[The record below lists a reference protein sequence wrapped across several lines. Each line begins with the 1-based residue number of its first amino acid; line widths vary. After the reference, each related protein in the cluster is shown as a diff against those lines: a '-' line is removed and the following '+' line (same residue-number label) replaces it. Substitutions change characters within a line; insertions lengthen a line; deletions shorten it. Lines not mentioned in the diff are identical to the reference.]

1 MTDELLINAIPGE
14 IRAAVVSDGV
24 LTGLFVERRTRE
36 SLVGNI
42 YLGRVERVLPGID
55 AAFIDIGIGRSGF
68 IGLDGARIQG
78 AADAAAPEADN
89 GISSLLT
96 EGELVTVQVTKD
108 AIGRKGAQLTRRLAL
123 PGRHLVYTP
132 LQFRVAVSRQ
142 IDDDEKSRLAAIVER
157 MTGADEGFI
166 VRTAAAG
173 ADEAE
178 LRGDAE
184 YLRALWLDIEALRD
198 QSHGP
203 GLLRAELDPLLRLFR
218 DSVDNDI
225 EAIRFDSP
233 GGLAAAREFCARFM
247 PELEPRLHLHDGP
260 EPIFELHDVEAEVE
274 RAGRARVSLASGAV
288 IVIET
293 TEALT
298 AIDVNS
304 SSYTGRSHMEDTAYA
319 TNMEAAAEI
328 VRQIRLRNIGGL
340 IVVDFIHMAEDG
352 RWDEL
357 VGALE
362 AGFAGD
368 RTHTRVMG
376 RTAANLVEITRRRR
390 RESLAEMTTE
400 TCACCAG
407 LGRIVTAETVAFDI
421 MRALGREARAAAPG
435 SLVVAASDDV
445 IDVLDEDS
453 SRAFAELVA
462 TLGRR
467 VLLRRDPDI
476 DEDGFEISVE
486 S

>member
-1 MTDELLINAIPGE
+1 MSDELLINATPGE
-14 IRAAVVSDGV
+14 IRAAVVSDGL
-24 LTGLFVERRTRE
+24 LTELFVERRSRE

-42 YLGRVERVLPGID
+42 YHGRVERVLPGMD

-68 IGLDGARIQG
+68 MGLEGARIEG
-78 AADAAAPEADN
+78 GRGDDVEG
-89 GISSLLT
+89 GISALLT
-96 EGELVTVQVTKD
+96 EGQLVTAQVTKD

-123 PGRHLVYTP
+123 PGRYLVYTP
-132 LQFRVAVSRQ
+132 SQARVAVSRQ
-142 IDDDEKSRLAAIVER
+142 IDEDEKSRLAGIVEGLA
-157 MTGADEGFI
+157 GAEEGFI

-173 ADEAE
+173 AEEAE
-178 LRGDAE
+178 LSGDAD
-184 YLRALWLDIEALRD
+184 YLRALWLDIEARRD
-198 QSHGP
+198 QSQGP

-218 DSVDNDI
+218 DHVSNDI
-225 EAIRFDSP
+225 GAIRLDSP

-247 PELEPRLHLHDGP
+247 PELEPRLQLHDDR
-260 EPIFELHDVEAEVE
+260 EAIFELHDVEGEIE
-274 RAGRARVSLASGAV
+274 RACGARVSLASGAV
-288 IVIET
+288 IVVET

-304 SSYTGRSHMEDTAYA
+304 ASYTGRSHLEDTAFA

-340 IVVDFIHMAEDG
+340 IVIDFIHMAEDA
-352 RWDEL
+352 RWAEV

-390 RESLAEMTTE
+390 RESLSEMTTE
-400 TCACCAG
+400 ICACCAG
-407 LGRIVTAETVAFDI
+407 LGRIVTAETVAFDT

-435 SLVVAASDDV
+435 SLVVTACDDV
-445 IDVLDEDS
+445 IDVLEQDA
-453 SRAFAELVA
+453 SRAFGELTA
-462 TLGRR
+462 ALGRR
-467 VLLRRDPDI
+467 VLLRRDPDM
-476 DEDGFEISVE
+476 DEDAFDISVDG
-486 S
+486 

>member
-1 MTDELLINAIPGE
+1 MSDELLINAIPGE
-14 IRAAVVSDGV
+14 IRAAVISDGM
-24 LTGLFVERRTRE
+24 LSELFVERRSRG
-36 SLVGNI
+36 SLVGNV
-42 YLGRVERVLPGID
+42 YLGRVERVLPGMD

-68 IGLDGARIQG
+68 MGLEGARIDSGG
-78 AADAAAPEADN
+78 AGGGN

-108 AIGRKGAQLTRRLAL
+108 AIGRKGAQLTRRVAL

-132 LQFRVAVSRQ
+132 LQSRVAVSRQ
-142 IDDDEKSRLAAIVER
+142 IDEDEKTRLAGIVE
-157 MTGADEGFI
+157 GLAGDDDGFI

-173 ADEAE
+173 AEETE
-178 LRGDAE
+178 LRGDAA

-203 GLLRAELDPLLRLFR
+203 GLLRAELEPLLRLFR
-218 DSVDNDI
+218 DHVDNDI
-225 EAIRFDSP
+225 AAIRLDSAS
-233 GGLAAAREFCARFM
+233 GLTAAREFCARFM
-247 PELEPRLHLHDGP
+247 PELEPRLHLHDGR
-260 EPIFELHDVEAEVE
+260 EPIFELHDVEGEIE
-274 RAGRARVSLASGAV
+274 RACRARVALASGAA

-293 TEALT
+293 TEALC

-304 SSYTGRSHMEDTAYA
+304 SSYTGRSHLEDTAFA
-319 TNMEAAAEI
+319 INMEAAAEV
-328 VRQIRLRNIGGL
+328 VRQIRLRSIGGL
-340 IVVDFIHMAEDG
+340 IVVDFIHMADDA
-352 RWDEL
+352 RWAEV

-368 RTHTRVMG
+368 RNHTKVMG

-435 SLVVAASDDV
+435 GLVVAACDDV
-445 IDVLDEDS
+445 IEVLEEDA
-453 SRAFAELVA
+453 SRAFTELVA

-467 VLLRRDPDI
+467 VRLRRDPDM
-476 DEDGFEISVE
+476 DEDAFDISVE
-486 S
+486 D